1 MSVEVRIE
9 DAKPDEEVEVVV
21 HHVKVGDRVEAGQP
35 LLEVATDKANM
46 DLTAP
51 VAGVVAE
58 LLGEGELAQSD
69 QVFAV
74 IDDG

>member
-9 DAKPDEEVEVVV
+9 DAKPDEEVEVVA
-21 HHVKVGDRVEAGQP
+21 HHVRVGDRVEAGRP
-35 LLEVATDKANM
+35 LLEIATDKANM
-46 DLTAP
+46 DLVAP

-58 LLGEGELAQSD
+58 MMDEGALAQSD

>member
-9 DAKPDEEVEVVV
+9 DAKPDEEVEVVA
-21 HHVKVGDRVEAGQP
+21 HHVKVGERVEAGQP

-51 VAGVVAE
+51 VAGTVAE
-58 LLGEGELAQSD
+58 MMAEGALAGSD

-74 IDDG
+74 IDDA

>member
-9 DAKPDEEVEVVV
+9 DAKPDEEVEVVA
-21 HHVKVGDRVEAGQP
+21 HHVAVGDRVEAGQA

-51 VAGVVAE
+51 VAGVVTE
-58 LLGEGELAQSD
+58 LLDEGELASPD

>member
-1 MSVEVRIE
+1 MSIEVRV
-9 DAKPDEEVEVVV
+9 DGAKSDEEIEVVA
-21 HHVKVGDRVEAGQP
+21 HHVKVGDRVEVGSP

-46 DLTAP
+46 DLVAP

-58 LLGEGELAQSD
+58 MLDEGALAQSD